1 MARILLINDDG
12 IYAPGLS
19 AVAKILRSSQEVII
33 VAPDREQSAVGHAI
47 TLSDPLRIHEIW
59 QNGNFWGYAVS
70 GTPADCV
77 KLAVKT
83 ILKRPPDLLISGI
96 NQGANVGAS
105 LIYSGTVSAATEG
118 TMLRIPSIAVS
129 LDTRSDNANFE
140 PAARITKKIAE
151 MVIEHGL
158 PGGVFLNVNVPAL
171 SEERIKG
178 VKISRQATT
187 YFDDF
192 FERRIDPQGKAY
204 YWMSGAM
211 VEVDRSED
219 SDVIALRKGYVS
231 ITPVKYDLTAKEHLD
246 LISSWFREFRITD

>member
-1 MARILLINDDG
+1 MLLVNDDG
-12 IYAPGLS
+12 IYAPGL
-19 AVAKILRSSQEVII
+19 AALANRLRERYEVVI

-47 TLSDPLRIHEIW
+47 TLADPLRIYEVK
-59 QNGNFWGYAVS
+59 QDGNFFGYAVS

-77 KLAVKT
+77 KLAVRV

-118 TMLRIPSIAVS
+118 TMLLIPSIAVS
-129 LDTRSDNANFE
+129 LDTHRSDADFS
-140 PAARITKKIAE
+140 AAAE
-151 MVIEHGL
+151 VTERLARLVMKYGL

-171 SEERIKG
+171 PLEKIKG
-178 VKISRQATT
+178 VKITRQATT

-192 FERRIDPQGKAY
+192 FERRIDPQGRTY
-204 YWMSGAM
+204 YWMSGTM

-219 SDVIALRKGYVS
+219 SDLMALRQGFVS
-231 ITPVKYDLTAKEHLD
+231 ITPVRYDLTAKEAFPVLEE
-246 LISSWFREFRITD
+246 WFSDGKLP